1 MIPSAGR
8 SSTSPSISAFIP
20 VLIHLF
26 TRLLSQYLL
35 INPHSGTGLSGV
47 LGAGTPVSS
56 TLWAWSCAL
65 LYEAMRASWGPRA
78 RGLGSRVPQT
88 GCDSQPGPHQP
99 QRPVLAPPRGQHA
112 AGVWGQD
119 TLRGCSESTARP
131 CSHSHPGLPGPE
143 STVGGAGG
151 VHGGQKPQ
159 PCLLDKG
166 RGTGSLAGACRPMGG
181 PCSPG
186 AQGSSGAG
194 PEGRIHRGTK
204 AHLVSHGKLRKNPI
218 SNETAKLRSQL
229 CPPAPAGRVRV
240 ASGKS
245 VPGGSRVL
253 GPFSGV
259 TRLRAPTF
267 TRWKPSPGARVG
279 SAEGPRAQGPRVQVE
294 RGRHMSGV
302 ATWDLH
308 G

>member
-8 SSTSPSISAFIP
+8 SGTSPSISAFIP

-26 TRLLSQYLL
+26 TRLLSQYPL
-35 INPHSGTGLSGV
+35 INPHSGTGLRGV

-88 GCDSQPGPHQP
+88 GCDSQPGPHRP

-143 STVGGAGG
+143 STVGAGG
-151 VHGGQKPQ
+151 FTEDRSHNPVCWTKVGVRGVWLGPAGLWGGPAPQVLRAAQVPDLKAEPTAEQKPTS
-159 PCLLDKG
+159 CHM
-166 RGTGSLAGACRPMGG
+166 GSYVKIPFLTRQQNSKASYAPLPPLAGSEWLLESRC
-181 PCSPG
+181 PG
-186 AQGSSGAG
+186 AA
-194 PEGRIHRGTK
+194 
-204 AHLVSHGKLRKNPI
+204 
-218 SNETAKLRSQL
+218 
-229 CPPAPAGRVRV
+229 
-240 ASGKS
+240 
-245 VPGGSRVL
+245 
-253 GPFSGV
+253 
-259 TRLRAPTF
+259 
-267 TRWKPSPGARVG
+267 
-279 SAEGPRAQGPRVQVE
+279 
-294 RGRHMSGV
+294 MS
-302 ATWDLH
+302 
-308 G
+308 